1 MGRLVKNPP
10 LAKNA
15 GTATS
20 GHLPGGTTATRPS
33 GTFEGEL
40 RYNSDNNF
48 LEFWNGTAWKSMSGA
63 GLISV
68 TQDSFTGDAVVT
80 DFTFAAV
87 TPVNDVRD
95 ILVFVGGV
103 FQNPATAYT
112 LISAG
117 AEISFTS
124 APPNLEAIVVL
135 HGLNEVA

>member
-1 MGRLVKNPP
+1 MGRLTKNPP

-20 GHLPGGTTATRPS
+20 GYLPGGTTATRPS

-40 RYNSDNNF
+40 RYNSDNNA

-68 TQDSFTGDAVVT
+68 TQDSFTGDAVLT